1 MEQSIID
8 ELQSYS
14 NEPTK
19 KNKIRKSVCQKRNAT
34 WDDFFAAITILVDK
48 GVIAEKEVK
57 DDGLYL
63 ELLDATVKIPDVPPS
78 MDARQNLSAKQPAA
92 SSATS
97 AAPSSFY
104 PNTMAQCTTKVDDK
118 KKRRHITG
126 LSLKLKKRF
135 GQLLRKTVDLH
146 NFDNGFVTL
155 NSSYNLDMIQN
166 QTNIPLKDIW
176 VHPDCT
182 HER

>member
-63 ELLDATVKIPDVPPS
+63 ELLDATAKIPDVPS
-78 MDARQNLSAKQPAA
+78 VTSRQKLSANQPTA
-92 SSATS
+92 SSTTS
-97 AAPSSFY
+97 
-104 PNTMAQCTTKVDDK
+104 
-118 KKRRHITG
+118 
-126 LSLKLKKRF
+126 
-135 GQLLRKTVDLH
+135 
-146 NFDNGFVTL
+146 
-155 NSSYNLDMIQN
+155 QN
-166 QTNIPLKDIW
+166 
-176 VHPDCT
+176 
-182 HER
+182 